1 MFVIVHSGALI
12 GIEALPVHIEMKSGL
27 HGDPGLRV
35 VGLPDAAVK
44 ESTERVTA
52 AMMNGGFSL
61 SDTRT
66 VINLAPGDIR
76 KEGPIYDLPIALSI
90 LATSKQM
97 DFSRLENFVIA
108 GELI

>member
-76 KEGPIYDLPIALSI
+76 RKVRFMICRLRFRFWRRRSKWIFPVWKILS
-90 LATSKQM
+90 LRA
-97 DFSRLENFVIA
+97 N
-108 GELI
+108 